1 MPPSCQPPTVSAQAA
16 AGGSDP
22 AYAGPVPSL
31 LELVRSHTDLDEDDV
46 GVLQLLMADWQII
59 ADLSFADLVL
69 WLPDRGGAGFWAG
82 AQMRPT
88 TGPTAYVD
96 DIVGSF
102 VPIGRRP
109 MLDRA
114 YADARLVREGDPEWR
129 DDVPV
134 RVETIPVPRDGRV
147 IAVIARNTNLLGVRT
162 PSRLELSYLQS
173 AADLTAMIAAGDFLP
188 EAQRGDHADSPRVG
202 DGFVR
207 VDDRGRV
214 LYASPNALS
223 VYRRLGWSG
232 DLDGQVLAEVTR
244 GLVPPRRRPDEE
256 TLSAVLAGRAHR
268 DTEIGD
274 DQVSLIVRSIPLRAH
289 GEHLGGLVLVRD
301 VTDLRRRDRELVT
314 KDATIREIHHRV
326 KNNLQTV
333 AALLRLQARR
343 IDSDEAR
350 AALEEA
356 VRRVGSIAIVHE
368 TLSQE
373 VLDEVAFD
381 EIADRLGSMVTDVGA
396 GPDGSLDRPVV
407 RRKGSFGLLANET
420 ATALAMVLTELLQNA
435 VEHGY
440 PDGAA
445 GTITVEP
452 ERLAGRLRVIVDDDG
467 VGLPAMFDP
476 DTSLKL
482 GLSIVRTLVESE
494 LGGLLELRAGPVCG
508 TRAVVDVPLD
518 GD

>member
-1 MPPSCQPPTVSAQAA
+1 
-16 AGGSDP
+16 
-22 AYAGPVPSL
+22 VPSL
-31 LELVRSHTDLDEDDV
+31 LELVRSHTDLDEGDV
-46 GVLQLLMADWQII
+46 ALLQLLMADWQII

-69 WLPDRGGAGFWAG
+69 WLPDRDGEGFWAA

-96 DIVGSF
+96 DIVGTF
-102 VPIGRRP
+102 VPIGRRLL
-109 MLDRA
+109 LDRA

-134 RVETIPVPRDGRV
+134 RVETIPVPRRGRV

-173 AADLTAMIAAGDFLP
+173 AAELTAMIAAGDFP
-188 EAQRGDHADSPRVG
+188 PVGGQRSDHADSPRVG

-207 VDDRGRV
+207 VDADGRV
-214 LYASPNALS
+214 TYASPNALS
-223 VYRRLGWSG
+223 VYRRLGLSG
-232 DLDGQVLAEVTR
+232 DLDGHDLAALTR
-244 GLVPPRRRPDEE
+244 ELVPPRRRPDEE
-256 TLSAVLAGRAHR
+256 TLSAVLGGRVHR
-268 DTEIGD
+268 DTEVGD
-274 DQVSLIVRSIPLRAH
+274 DQVSLIVRSIPLRAG
-289 GEHLGGLVLVRD
+289 GEHIGALVLLRD

-343 IDSDEAR
+343 IDSAEAKL
-350 AALEEA
+350 ALEEA

-373 VLDEVAFD
+373 VLDAVAFD
-381 EIADRLGSMVTDVGA
+381 EIADRLGEMVTDVGA
-396 GPDGSLDRPVV
+396 RADRVVV
-407 RRKGSFGLLANET
+407 RRKGSFGILPNES

-440 PDGAA
+440 PDEGQT

-452 ERLAGRLRVIVDDDG
+452 QRLAGRLRITVDDDG
-467 VGLPAMFDP
+467 VGLPAGFDP
-476 DTSLKL
+476 DVSLNL

-494 LGGLLELRAGPVCG
+494 LGGLLELRAGPEHGARV
-508 TRAVVDVPLD
+508 VVDVPLEP
-518 GD
+518 

>member
-1 MPPSCQPPTVSAQAA
+1 
-16 AGGSDP
+16 
-22 AYAGPVPSL
+22 VPSL
-31 LELVRSHTDLDEDDV
+31 LELVRSHTDLDESDV

-69 WLPDRGGAGFWAG
+69 WLPDSGGEGFWAA

-102 VPIGRRP
+102 VPNGRRP
-109 MLDRA
+109 MLDSA
-114 YADARLVREGDPEWR
+114 YADGRLIREGDPEWR

-134 RVETIPVPRDGRV
+134 RVETIPVPHAGRV

-162 PSRLELSYLQS
+162 PSRLELSYLQA
-173 AADLTAMIAAGDFLP
+173 AADLTAMIATGDFP
-188 EAQRGDHADSPRVG
+188 PDGQRSDHADSPRVG

-207 VDDRGRV
+207 IDDRGRV
-214 LYASPNALS
+214 TYASPNALS

-232 DLDGQVLAEVTR
+232 DLDGRVLAEVTR
-244 GLVPPRRRPDEE
+244 ELVPPRRRPDEE
-256 TLSAVLAGRAHR
+256 TLSAVLGGRAHL
-268 DTEIGD
+268 DTEVGD
-274 DQVSLIVRSIPLRAH
+274 DQVSLIVRSMPLRSQ
-289 GEHLGGLVLVRD
+289 GEHVGALVLVRD

-343 IDSDEAR
+343 IGSDEAR
-350 AALEEA
+350 SALEEA

-381 EIADRLGSMVTDVGA
+381 EIADRLGVMVTDVGA
-396 GPDGSLDRPVV
+396 GPDGHGDRPVV
-407 RRKGSFGLLANET
+407 RRDGSFGLLANET
-420 ATALAMVLTELLQNA
+420 ATALAMVLTEFLQNA

-440 PDGAA
+440 PDRSG
-445 GTITVEP
+445 GSITVAP

-467 VGLPAMFDP
+467 VGLPEAFDL
-476 DTSLKL
+476 DTSVNL

-494 LGGLLELRAGPVCG
+494 LGGLLELRAGPVRG
-508 TRAVVDVPLD
+508 ARAVVDVPLD
-518 GD
+518 GG

>member
-1 MPPSCQPPTVSAQAA
+1 
-16 AGGSDP
+16 
-22 AYAGPVPSL
+22 VPSL
-31 LELVRSHTDLDEDDV
+31 LELVRSHTDLDQGDV

-69 WLPDRGGAGFWAG
+69 WLPDRGGEGFWAA

-88 TGPTAYVD
+88 TGPTAYVE

-102 VPIGRRP
+102 VPVGRRP

-114 YADARLVREGDPEWR
+114 YTEGRLVREGDPEWR

-134 RVETIPVPRDGRV
+134 RVETIPVPRGGRV

-173 AADLTAMIAAGDFLP
+173 AADLTAMIAAGDFPP
-188 EAQRGDHADSPRVG
+188 EGQRSDHADSPRVG
-202 DGFVR
+202 DGFLR
-207 VDDRGRV
+207 VEERGRV
-214 LYASPNALS
+214 TYASPNALS

-232 DLDGQVLAEVTR
+232 DLDGQVLTDVTR
-244 GLVPPRRRPDEE
+244 ELVPPRRRPDEE
-256 TLSAVLAGRAHR
+256 TLSAVLGGRAHR
-268 DTEIGD
+268 DTELGG
-274 DQVSLIVRSIPLRAH
+274 DQVSLIVRAIQLRAG
-289 GEHLGGLVLVRD
+289 GEHLGALVLVRD
-301 VTDLRRRDRELVT
+301 VTDLRRRDRELMT

-343 IDSDEAR
+343 IASEDAR
-350 AALEEA
+350 AALDEA

-381 EIADRLGSMVTDVGA
+381 EIADRLGAMVADVGA
-396 GPDGSLDRPVV
+396 GPDGRGDRPVV
-407 RRKGSFGLLANET
+407 RRNGSFGMLPNET
-420 ATALAMVLTELLQNA
+420 ATPLAMILTELLQNA
-435 VEHGY
+435 VRHGY
-440 PDGAA
+440 PDGAS
-445 GTITVEP
+445 GTMTIHP
-452 ERLAGRLRVIVDDDG
+452 QRLAARLRVTVEDDG
-467 VGLPAMFDP
+467 VGLPEGFDP
-476 DTSLKL
+476 DTSLNL

-494 LGGLLELRAGPVCG
+494 LGGLLEVRAHPRCG
-508 TRAVVDVPLD
+508 VRVVVDIPLD
-518 GD
+518 RV